1 VALVIGRGARAFGNE
16 TERTLRID
24 LDGSVL
30 MKPGAAI
37 AYRGALAFERL
48 PTIGAA
54 SATGALLR
62 EAEPLVC
69 VTGKGR
75 LYCGHHG
82 AHVGV
87 VQLAGEPIIVS
98 SSDVLAFES
107 SLEVEPGLVAH
118 GAGVASG
125 GLCVFRFSG
134 HGSLA
139 LLQHGQPI
147 TLDVSPENPVSTDP
161 HATVAWSAGLTPAL
175 RIDVSWRSAFGHG
188 GRQPVQMYFEGS
200 GFVVVQPYQR
210 AGWFD
215 ADPHPV
221 RKVVSLVT
229 A

>member
-1 VALVIGRGARAFGNE
+1 VALVIGRGTPAFGNE

-24 LDGSVL
+24 VDGSVW

-48 PTIGAA
+48 PTIGAV
-54 SATGALLR
+54 SGKDALLR
-62 EAEPLVC
+62 EVEPLVRA
-69 VTGKGR
+69 TGKGR
-75 LYCGHHG
+75 LYCGHHA
-82 AHVGV
+82 AHIGV
-87 VQLAGEPIIVS
+87 VQLAGEPLIVS

-107 SLEVEPGLVAH
+107 TLDFRPDLVAH
-118 GAGVASG
+118 GVSIAAG
-125 GLCVFRFSG
+125 GLFVFRFSG
-134 HGSLA
+134 RGSLA
-139 LLQHGQPI
+139 LLHHGQPI

-161 HATVAWSAGLTPAL
+161 HATLAWSPSLTPAL
-175 RIDVSWRSAFGHG
+175 KMDVSWRSAFGHG
-188 GRQPVQMYFEGS
+188 GHQPVQMYFEGS

-221 RKVVSLVT
+221 RKVASLVM